1 MYNEF
6 YGFSE
11 KPFEVTPDP
20 RFLYLTPSHR
30 EALDS
35 MIDGIKNRRG
45 FISITGEAGTG
56 KTTLIHSLLN
66 SLGEKVKTIY
76 IFHSTITFKELLK
89 TILSELDLGVGE
101 ESEPAFLYRL
111 VKYLTQMGADETL
124 AIIIDEAQNLAE
136 ELMQELQMFS
146 DLEAKAI
153 QIVLVGQ
160 PESQGLS
167 QFKQRIRIKHQIRAL
182 TGEESMD
189 YIDRRLRLV
198 GRSSSQMFT
207 PKALSMICSYVQGI
221 PRIINIL
228 CDNAFLMG
236 YNLSQKNIDVDI
248 IREVIKDIEGPS
260 LQKTILSSIT
270 TALRE
275 FRPSPIRLKLSS

>member
-136 ELMQELQMFS
+136 EVMQELQMFS

-153 QIVLVGQ
+153 QVVLVGQ

-236 YNLSQKNIDVDI
+236 YNLSQKKIDVDI